1 MIDFLVDG
9 NDPAS
14 GFAVAQ
20 FIVVKGCPGNLPKHV
35 PHPPRTQTEKNRA
48 HTERGFL
55 QEASLNDLAATRG
68 LFVSL

>member
-1 MIDFLVDG
+1 MIDSLVDG

-35 PHPPRTQTEKNRA
+35 PHSPRTQTEKNRA
-48 HTERGFL
+48 HY
-55 QEASLNDLAATRG
+55 
-68 LFVSL
+68 